1 MINQGTLI
9 YFQKAS
15 PKEFLSFFNKHN
27 LPIDYKSQIKLMQ
40 AIQQDSNYNLNGKSQ
55 AQKGV

>member
-15 PKEFLSFFNKHN
+15 PKEFLSFSNKHN